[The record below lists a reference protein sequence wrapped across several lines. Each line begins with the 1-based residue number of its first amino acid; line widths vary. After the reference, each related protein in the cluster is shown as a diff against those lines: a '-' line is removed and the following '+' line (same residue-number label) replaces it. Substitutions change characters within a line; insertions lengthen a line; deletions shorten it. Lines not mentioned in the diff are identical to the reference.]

1 MVRGMVGGSEGP
13 GVTARGVYGGSS
25 SDSEPAFSLSSTI
38 SGLNGISPVCRK
50 AERIVVYLNVF
61 LRIAVMADKN
71 SSLLKSVHPVRVA
84 SSIAS
89 A

>member
-1 MVRGMVGGSEGP
+1 MVSRMVGGYKSE
-13 GVTARGVYGGSS
+13 GVTARSVYGGSS
-25 SDSEPAFSLSSTI
+25 SDSESAFSLSSTI
-38 SGLNGISPVCRK
+38 SGLNGICPVCRK
-50 AERIVVYLNVF
+50 AERIVVYLNVL

-71 SSLLKSVHPVRVA
+71 SGLLKSVHPVHIA

>member
-1 MVRGMVGGSEGP
+1 MVRGMVGGCESLAE

-25 SDSEPAFSLSSTI
+25 SDTESAFSLSSKI

-50 AERIVVYLNVF
+50 AERIVVVYLNVF

-71 SSLLKSVHPVRVA
+71 
-84 SSIAS
+84 
-89 A
+89 